1 VVELLAE
8 VRFLISE
15 RASRLPPFYVMEILE
30 KAHAMELEGA
40 DIVHMEV
47 GEPDF
52 DTPEPVKEAA
62 SRALKDGMTQYT
74 HSLGIPRL
82 RSAIAAHY
90 GERYGVE
97 VSPDNILVT
106 NGTSP
111 AMVLIFAALLNP
123 AEELILSNPCY
134 ACYPNIL
141 EFVGGVPRYVDVFE
155 EDGFKY
161 HPAEIARSLG
171 GAVKGVMVNSPS
183 NPTGIVLSG
192 EDMAELVEAIAGR
205 AFIIS
210 DEIYHGLVYEGRE
223 HSILEYT
230 DRAFVL
236 NGFSKLYA
244 MTGWRLGYI
253 ISPPDFLRALQK
265 MQQNIH
271 ICANS
276 FVQWAAVAALEETA
290 EYTAEM
296 TRLYDERRRFML
308 PRVREIGFGVTV
320 DPTGAFYIFANAK
333 GFTDDVY
340 HFCLEV
346 LADARVAITP
356 GIDFGSRGEGYVRF
370 SYANSLA
377 NLSEGADR
385 LQRYLEERGENVR

>member
-1 VVELLAE
+1 M
-8 VRFLISE
+8 ISE
-15 RASRLPPFYVMEILE
+15 RSSRLPPFYVMEILE

-40 DIVHMEV
+40 DVIHMEV

-62 SRALKDGMTQYT
+62 CTALRKGMTRYT
-74 HSLGIPRL
+74 HSLGISQL
-82 RSAIAAHY
+82 REAIAAHY
-90 GERYGVE
+90 GRRYGVE
-97 VSPDNILVT
+97 VSTDNILVT

-111 AMVLIFAALLNP
+111 AMVLIFGALLNP
-123 AEELILSNPCY
+123 GEELILSNPCY

-141 EFVGGVPRYVDVFE
+141 EFVAGVPRYVDVYE

-161 HPAEIARSLG
+161 RPSDIAQKLG
-171 GAVKGVMVNSPS
+171 YGAKGVMVNSPS
-183 NPTGIVLSG
+183 NPTGIVLS
-192 EDMAELVEAIAGR
+192 EQDMTELVEAVGER

-210 DEIYHGLVYEGRE
+210 DEIYHGLVYEGQER
-223 HSILEYT
+223 SILEFT
-230 DRAFVL
+230 DKAFVL

-253 ISPPDFLRALQK
+253 ISPPEFIRPLQK
-265 MQQNIH
+265 IQQNIH

-296 TRLYDERRRFML
+296 VRTYDERRRFL
-308 PRVREIGFGVTV
+308 LRRVREMGFGVTV

-333 GFTDDVY
+333 KFTDDAY
-340 HFCLEV
+340 HFCLDV
-346 LADARVAITP
+346 LENAGVAITP
-356 GIDFGSRGEGYVRF
+356 GIDFGSGGEGYVRF
-370 SYANSLA
+370 SYTNSLE
-377 NLSEGADR
+377 NLAEGASR
-385 LQRYLEERGENVR
+385 LESYLKERGESA

>member
-1 VVELLAE
+1 M
-8 VRFLISE
+8 ISE
-15 RASRLPPFYVMEILE
+15 RSSRLPPFYVMEILE

-40 DIVHMEV
+40 DVIHMEV

-62 SRALKDGMTQYT
+62 CTALRKGMTRYT
-74 HSLGIPRL
+74 HSLGISQL
-82 RSAIAAHY
+82 REAIAAHY
-90 GERYGVE
+90 GRRYGVE
-97 VSPDNILVT
+97 VSTDNILVT

-111 AMVLIFAALLNP
+111 AMVLIFGALLNP
-123 AEELILSNPCY
+123 GEELILSNPCY

-141 EFVGGVPRYVDVFE
+141 EFMAGVPRYVDVYE

-161 HPAEIARSLG
+161 RPSDIAQKLG
-171 GAVKGVMVNSPS
+171 YGAKGVMVNSPS
-183 NPTGIVLSG
+183 NPTGIVLS
-192 EDMAELVEAIAGR
+192 EQDMTELVEAVGER

-210 DEIYHGLVYEGRE
+210 DEIYHGLVYEGQER
-223 HSILEYT
+223 SILEFT
-230 DRAFVL
+230 DKAFVL

-253 ISPPDFLRALQK
+253 ISPPEFIRPLQK
-265 MQQNIH
+265 IQQNIH

-296 TRLYDERRRFML
+296 VRTYDERRRFL
-308 PRVREIGFGVTV
+308 LRRVREMGFGVTV

-333 GFTDDVY
+333 KFTDDAY
-340 HFCLEV
+340 HFCLDV
-346 LADARVAITP
+346 LENAGVAITP
-356 GIDFGSRGEGYVRF
+356 GIDFGSGGEGYVRF
-370 SYANSLA
+370 SYTNSLE
-377 NLSEGADR
+377 NLAEGASR
-385 LQRYLEERGENVR
+385 LESYLKERGKSA

>member
-1 VVELLAE
+1 M
-8 VRFLISE
+8 ISD
-15 RASRLPPFYVMEILE
+15 RSSRLPPFYVMEILE

-62 SRALKDGMTQYT
+62 YRAIREGMTQYT

-82 RSAIAAHY
+82 RQAIADHY

-123 AEELILSNPCY
+123 GEELILSNPCY

-141 EFVGGVPRYVDVFE
+141 ELVGGVPGYVDVFE

-161 HPAEIARSLG
+161 RPSEIARRLG
-171 GAVKGVMVNSPS
+171 GGVKGVMINSPS

-192 EDMAELVEAIAGR
+192 EDTSELVEAVAGR

-223 HSILEYT
+223 RSILEYT
-230 DRAFVL
+230 DQAFVL

-253 ISPPDFLRALQK
+253 ISPPRFTRALQK
-265 MQQNIH
+265 IQQNIH

-276 FVQWAAVAALEETA
+276 FVQWAAIAALEETA
-290 EYTAEM
+290 EQTAEM
-296 TRLYDERRRFML
+296 ARLYDERRRFML
-308 PRVREIGFGVTV
+308 PRVRQMGFGVAV
-320 DPTGAFYIFANAK
+320 EPTGAFYIFANAK
-333 GFTDDVY
+333 RFTDDTY
-340 HFCLEV
+340 RFCLEV

-356 GIDFGSRGEGYVRF
+356 GIDFGSGGEGYVRF
-370 SYANSLA
+370 SYANSLE
-377 NLSEGADR
+377 NLIEGMNR
-385 LQRYLEERGENVR
+385 LEKYLKERGENG

>member
-1 VVELLAE
+1 
-8 VRFLISE
+8 LISD
-15 RASRLPPFYVMEILE
+15 RSSRLPPFYVMEILE

-40 DIVHMEV
+40 EIVHMEV

-52 DTPEPVKEAA
+52 DTPEPVKDAA
-62 SRALKDGMTQYT
+62 CRALRDGMTQYT
-74 HSLGIPRL
+74 HSLGIPPL
-82 RSAIAAHY
+82 RQAIAAHY
-90 GERYGVE
+90 RERYGVE
-97 VSPDNILVT
+97 VSQDNILVT

-123 AEELILSNPCY
+123 GEELILSNPCY

-141 EFVGGVPRYVDVFE
+141 EFVAGVPRYMDVYE

-161 HPAEIARSLG
+161 RPSDIARMLDD
-171 GAVKGVMVNSPS
+171 GAKGLMINSPS

-192 EDMAELVEAIAGR
+192 EDMTELVEAVGGR

-223 HSILEYT
+223 RSILEFT

-253 ISPPDFLRALQK
+253 ISPPEFIRPLQK
-265 MQQNIH
+265 IQQNIH

-290 EYTAEM
+290 EHVAEM
-296 TRLYDERRRFML
+296 VRTYDERRRFL
-308 PRVREIGFGVTV
+308 LRRVREMGLGVTV
-320 DPTGAFYIFANAK
+320 DPTGAFYIFANARA
-333 GFTDDVY
+333 FTDESY
-340 HFCLEV
+340 HFCLDV
-346 LADARVAITP
+346 LDNAGVAITP
-356 GIDFGSRGEGYVRF
+356 GIDFGSGGEGYVRF
-370 SYANSLA
+370 SYANSLE
-377 NLSEGADR
+377 NLARGADR
-385 LQRYLEERGENVR
+385 LERYLKERG

>member
-1 VVELLAE
+1 
-8 VRFLISE
+8 LISE
-15 RASRLPPFYVMEILE
+15 RSSRLPPFYVMEILE
-30 KAHAMELEGA
+30 KAHAMEQQGA
-40 DIVHMEV
+40 DVVHMEV

-52 DTPEPVKEAA
+52 DTPEPVKDAA
-62 SRALKDGMTQYT
+62 CRALREGMTQYT
-74 HSLGIPRL
+74 PSLGIPKL
-82 RSAIAAHY
+82 RAAIASHY
-90 GERYGVE
+90 ANRYGVE

-123 AEELILSNPCY
+123 GEELILSNPCY

-141 EFVGGVPRYVDVFE
+141 EFVAGVPRYVDVYE

-161 HPAEIARSLG
+161 RPSDIAG
-171 GAVKGVMVNSPS
+171 MFGDGVKGLMINSPS
-183 NPTGIVLSG
+183 NPTGIVLS
-192 EDMAELVEAIAGR
+192 ERDMTELVEAVAGR

-223 HSILEYT
+223 RSILEYT

-253 ISPPDFLRALQK
+253 ISPPEFIRPLQK
-265 MQQNIH
+265 IQQNIH

-276 FVQWAAVAALEETA
+276 FVQWAAVAALEDTA
-290 EYTAEM
+290 EYIAEM
-296 TRLYDERRRFML
+296 VRTYDERRRFL
-308 PRVREIGFGVTV
+308 LRRVRELGFGVAV

-333 GFTDDVY
+333 AFTDDVY
-340 HFCLEV
+340 RFCLDV
-346 LADARVAITP
+346 LENAGVAITP
-356 GIDFGSRGEGYVRF
+356 GIDFGSGGEGYVRF
-370 SYANSLA
+370 SYANSLE
-377 NLSEGADR
+377 NLAEGADK
-385 LQRYLEERGENVR
+385 LERYLKELVKNA

>member
-1 VVELLAE
+1 
-8 VRFLISE
+8 LISE
-15 RASRLPPFYVMEILE
+15 RSSRLPPFYVMEILE
-30 KAHAMELEGA
+30 KAHAMEQKGA
-40 DIVHMEV
+40 EVVHMEV

-62 SRALKDGMTQYT
+62 CRALREGMTQYT

-82 RSAIAAHY
+82 RAAIASHY
-90 GERYGVE
+90 ADRYDVE
-97 VSPDNILVT
+97 VSPDNVLVT

-123 AEELILSNPCY
+123 GEELILSNPCY

-141 EFVGGVPRYVDVFE
+141 EFVAGVPRYVDVYE

-161 HPAEIARSLG
+161 RPSDIAG
-171 GAVKGVMVNSPS
+171 MIDAGVKGLMINSPS
-183 NPTGIVLSG
+183 NPTGIVLS
-192 EDMAELVEAIAGR
+192 ERDMKELVEAVAGR
-205 AFIIS
+205 AFIVS

-223 HSILEYT
+223 HSILEFT

-253 ISPPDFLRALQK
+253 ISPPEFIRPLQK
-265 MQQNIH
+265 IQQNIH

-276 FVQWAAVAALEETA
+276 FVQWAAVAALEDTA
-290 EYTAEM
+290 KYTAEM
-296 TRLYDERRRFML
+296 VRTYDERRRFL
-308 PRVREIGFGVTV
+308 LRRVRELGFGVAV

-333 GFTDDVY
+333 AFTDDAY
-340 HFCLEV
+340 RFCLDV
-346 LADARVAITP
+346 LENAGVAITP
-356 GIDFGSRGEGYVRF
+356 GIDFGSGGEGYVRF
-370 SYANSLA
+370 SYANSLE
-377 NLSEGADR
+377 NLARGADK
-385 LQRYLEERGENVR
+385 LEAYLKERVTSAR

>member
-1 VVELLAE
+1 M
-8 VRFLISE
+8 ISE
-15 RASRLPPFYVMEILE
+15 RSSRLPPFYVMEILE

-40 DIVHMEV
+40 DVIHMEV

-62 SRALKDGMTQYT
+62 CTALRKGMTRYT
-74 HSLGIPRL
+74 HSLGISQL
-82 RSAIAAHY
+82 REAIAAHY
-90 GERYGVE
+90 GRRYGVE
-97 VSPDNILVT
+97 VSTDNILVT

-111 AMVLIFAALLNP
+111 AMVLIFGALLNP
-123 AEELILSNPCY
+123 GEELILSNPCY

-141 EFVGGVPRYVDVFE
+141 EFVAGVPRYVDVYE

-161 HPAEIARSLG
+161 RPSDIAQKLG
-171 GAVKGVMVNSPS
+171 YGAKGVMVNSPS
-183 NPTGIVLSG
+183 NPTGIVLS
-192 EDMAELVEAIAGR
+192 EQDMTELVEAVGER

-210 DEIYHGLVYEGRE
+210 DEIYHGLVYEGQER
-223 HSILEYT
+223 SILEFT
-230 DRAFVL
+230 DKAFVL

-253 ISPPDFLRALQK
+253 ISPPEFIRPLQK
-265 MQQNIH
+265 IQQNIH

-296 TRLYDERRRFML
+296 VRTYDERRRFL
-308 PRVREIGFGVTV
+308 LRRVREMGFGVTV

-333 GFTDDVY
+333 KFTDDAY
-340 HFCLEV
+340 HFCLDV
-346 LADARVAITP
+346 LEKAGVAITP
-356 GIDFGSRGEGYVRF
+356 GIDFGSGGEGYVRF
-370 SYANSLA
+370 SYTNSLE
-377 NLSEGADR
+377 NLAEGASR
-385 LQRYLEERGENVR
+385 LESYLKERGKSA

>member
-1 VVELLAE
+1 
-8 VRFLISE
+8 LISE
-15 RASRLPPFYVMEILE
+15 RSSRLPPFYVMEILE

-40 DIVHMEV
+40 DVIHMEV

-62 SRALKDGMTQYT
+62 CTALRKGMTRYT
-74 HSLGIPRL
+74 HSLGISQL
-82 RSAIAAHY
+82 REAIAAHY
-90 GERYGVE
+90 GRRYGVE
-97 VSPDNILVT
+97 VSTDNILVT

-111 AMVLIFAALLNP
+111 AMVLIFGALLNP
-123 AEELILSNPCY
+123 GEELILSNPCY

-141 EFVGGVPRYVDVFE
+141 EFVAGVPRYVDVYE

-161 HPAEIARSLG
+161 RPSDIAQKLG
-171 GAVKGVMVNSPS
+171 YGAKGVMVNSPS
-183 NPTGIVLSG
+183 NPTGIVLS
-192 EDMAELVEAIAGR
+192 EQDMTELVEAVGER

-210 DEIYHGLVYEGRE
+210 DEIYHGLVYEGQER
-223 HSILEYT
+223 SILEFT
-230 DRAFVL
+230 DKAFVL

-253 ISPPDFLRALQK
+253 ISPPEFIRPLQK
-265 MQQNIH
+265 IQQNIH

-296 TRLYDERRRFML
+296 VRTYDERRRFL
-308 PRVREIGFGVTV
+308 LRRVREMGFGVTV

-333 GFTDDVY
+333 KFTDDAY
-340 HFCLEV
+340 HFCLDV
-346 LADARVAITP
+346 LENAGVAITP
-356 GIDFGSRGEGYVRF
+356 GIDFGSGGEGYVRF
-370 SYANSLA
+370 SYTNSLE
-377 NLSEGADR
+377 NLAEGASR
-385 LQRYLEERGENVR
+385 LESYLKERGKSA

>member
-1 VVELLAE
+1 
-8 VRFLISE
+8 LISE
-15 RASRLPPFYVMEILE
+15 RSSRLPPFYVMEILE
-30 KAHAMELEGA
+30 KAHSMELEGA

-62 SRALKDGMTQYT
+62 IKALRDGMTQYT

-82 RSAIAAHY
+82 RQAIAAHY

-97 VSPDNILVT
+97 VSPDNVLVT

-111 AMVLIFAALLNP
+111 AMVLIFATLLNP
-123 AEELILSNPCY
+123 GEELILSNPCY

-141 EFVGGVPRYVDVFE
+141 ELVGGVPRYVEVFE

-161 HPAEIARSLG
+161 RPAEIERKLG
-171 GAVKGVMVNSPS
+171 EGVKGVMINSPS
-183 NPTGIVLSG
+183 NPTGIVLNDR
-192 EDMAELVEAIAGR
+192 DMTELVEAIGGR
-205 AFIIS
+205 GFVIS

-223 HSILEYT
+223 RSILEYT

-253 ISPPDFLRALQK
+253 ISPPEFLRPLQK
-265 MQQNIH
+265 IQQNIH

-290 EYTAEM
+290 SYTAEM
-296 TRLYDERRRFML
+296 ARIYNERRLFL
-308 PRVREIGFGVTV
+308 VDRVRKMGFGVTV
-320 DPTGAFYIFANAK
+320 EPTGAFYIFANARR
-333 GFTDDVY
+333 FTDDAY
-340 HFCLEV
+340 QFCLEV
-346 LADARVAITP
+346 LDKAHVAITP
-356 GIDFGSRGEGYVRF
+356 GIDFGSGGEGYVRF
-370 SYANSLA
+370 SYANSIE
-377 NLSEGADR
+377 NLIEGADR
-385 LQRYLEERGENVR
+385 LERYLKERG